1 MIIHIQLVFQAPF
14 ASDFTIIWIEY
25 YLCHNNVLETNNDI
39 DFDSIKE
46 VDLIDVVNQLEKDI
60 QSSGESYSFKSVQP
74 DELIDELASFLGKID
89 RGSRLSNLLYRID
102 VNITKMQVNDS
113 YYLALSKM
121 IWNRVFQKVWFRKNY

>member
-1 MIIHIQLVFQAPF
+1 M
-14 ASDFTIIWIEY
+14 
-25 YLCHNNVLETNNDI
+25 LETNNDI